1 MDRKNENT
9 GNACRPE
16 ITYPCPWQYR
26 LIGEDEAAM
35 RAALAGCVDVERCVL
50 SEGNRSSGGRYLS
63 VQVEL
68 IVMSEEERLGLYRCL
83 AGHPVIKMVL

>member
-1 MDRKNENT
+1 MSSDKE
-9 GNACRPE
+9 CRPE
-16 ITYPCPWQYR
+16 IDYPCPWQYR

-35 RAALAGCVDVERCVL
+35 RAALAECIDVERCVV

-83 AGHPVIKMVL
+83 AGHPATKMVL